1 MADIV
6 LAPPTL
12 MNDLHR
18 NIDHEPF
25 EIVKVAVKELVQAGK
40 SLADFGQ
47 VATTVQGTAYAVIIL
62 SKKKRGNPS
71 QTSIR
76 IRIDE

>member
-47 VATTVQGTAYAVIIL
+47 VATTVQEGTAYAVIIL
-62 SKKKRGNPS
+62 WKRRGNPE
-71 QTSIR
+71 SIR